1 MKYDQKILVI
11 RFSSIGDIVLATS
24 PLRTLR
30 INYPTSEITFLTLD
44 VYAPLLHYHPDID
57 VLITIRK
64 NSSIFTLFSYS
75 KYLNQKNFTMI
86 FDFHNSLRSK
96 IVTIGSKSKLRKLI
110 KPRMKRFLLFYL
122 FYNRF
127 DKLFSVPRMYHF
139 FWENNF
145 DDNKIIPKTFL
156 KLSKNEIN
164 SSFSTLKSYRIK
176 KSFIAIIPGAAWKQ
190 KCWGINKYIQLIKII
205 DFPVVLLGS
214 KSDSICFKI
223 SKNLKRVINLAGK
236 TNLREAMGILSNAH
250 YVIGSD
256 TGLTHIA
263 EALGKN
269 VSMILG
275 PTSFETGANV
285 ILEKSK
291 TIKKDIWCR
300 PCSQNGKR
308 KCYRTKQFCMDLIT
322 VKDVFETIPK

>member
-1 MKYDQKILVI
+1 MDNDQKILVI

-30 INYPTSEITFLTLD
+30 NIYPKSEITFLTLD

-57 VLITIRK
+57 VLITLKK
-64 NSSIFTLFSYS
+64 NSSIFTLFLYS
-75 KYLNQKNFTMI
+75 KFINQKNFNII
-86 FDFHNSLRSK
+86 FDLHNSLRSK
-96 IVTIGSKSKLRKLI
+96 IVTIGSKNKVKKLV

-127 DKLFSVPRMYHF
+127 NKLFSVQRMYHF
-139 FWENNF
+139 FMENNL
-145 DDNKIIPKTFL
+145 DDNKKIPKTFL
-156 KLSKNEIN
+156 KLSKNEI
-164 SSFSTLKSYRIK
+164 K
-176 KSFIAIIPGAAWKQ
+176 KSSSYLNSFGINKTFLAIIPGAAWKQ
-190 KCWGINKYIQLIKII
+190 KRWGTNKYIQLIKMI
-205 DFPVVLLGS
+205 DLPVVLLGS
-214 KSDSICFKI
+214 KSDSICFEI
-223 SKNLKRVINLAGK
+223 SKKLKRVINLAGK
-236 TNLREAMGILSNAH
+236 TNLREAMAILSNSH

-285 ILEKSK
+285 ILEESK

-308 KCYRTKQFCMDLIT
+308 KCYRSKQFCMDLIS
-322 VKDVFETIPK
+322 VNDVFKTIPQ